1 MGHEA
6 HAKTLPAKLGAPV
19 FVDAWKMRALITGVV
34 FSLIAAGLAFADRS
48 INHVLRGWLLG
59 LMLTFGWAV
68 GGLALLMV
76 QYVTGGKW
84 GLLLR
89 RPLEAMSRTLPLV
102 FIYWLVIAFEMKKL
116 YLWARVQDVAGALK
130 SGWINEVQ
138 AHAIEFKRPMLNPA
152 AFWIT
157 GIGCFAIWGFYTWRL
172 NTLGLR
178 RDTDSPANTPMWIKK
193 LENISGPGILVY
205 SLTMTACVIYW
216 VMSLDPTWYSSVY
229 GLLFLVGQGYSV
241 LALSIIVSIGLSKG
255 EPFKTILR
263 QTEQH
268 DLGKFTFAFVMLNIY
283 LAFSQFLIIWSGNLP
298 EEIPWYLDRIQ
309 GGWGVIVTLD
319 FLFHWL
325 IPFTLL
331 LSRDIKRNKKR
342 LVRVCQ
348 WMLFAKAFDLFW
360 LIEPNFKG
368 AARNLHFTWGILE
381 YVAVPV
387 ALVSFWIAFFCI
399 QLKTR
404 PLVQTND
411 PHVAE
416 ILEAEH
422 AHA

>member
-416 ILEAEH
+416 ILEVED